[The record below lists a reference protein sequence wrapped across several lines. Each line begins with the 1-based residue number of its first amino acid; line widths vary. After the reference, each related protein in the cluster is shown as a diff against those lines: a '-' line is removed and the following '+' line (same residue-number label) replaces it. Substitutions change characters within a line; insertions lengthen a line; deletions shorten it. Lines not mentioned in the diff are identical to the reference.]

1 MSNLYNLEPQP
12 TAKVLLLTTAGDL
25 ELELFAKQIP
35 LASRNFLQ
43 LCLDGYYN
51 GTIFHRLVPG
61 FVLQGGDPT
70 GTGSGGESSFEDG
83 KPFAD
88 EFHSRIKFNRR
99 GLLGMANTGK
109 KDDNGSQFFLTLGE
123 TPELTGKNTM
133 FGRVVGDTIYNL
145 MKMAD
150 ADMAEEG
157 GDRPLYPYKI
167 TGTEILINPFEDM
180 VKRDLNKRAVAPEK
194 KEKKK
199 PKRKAG
205 KALLSFGGDD
215 EGEDVAPLVKKPK
228 FNPKLVSVADDELSV
243 PSKPAP
249 KAPETKPAER
259 PAPKPRKPASPSP
272 PPKRDQ
278 ILASMISHQSK
289 PTKQP
294 SPTSSRSSS
303 PSTSPEPTR
312 NTELISKTNAQI
324 AELKAS
330 MRRTG
335 PQVAEAP
342 KKKSALEAMIPETST
357 RGRKRR
363 PGITNQNKDEQDVL
377 SMFKA
382 FKEKLEQL
390 PPTDEASSEAPEEP
404 HSNNAPHAPAPA
416 EEEDEEAAL
425 CDLHFIINCQSC
437 SRWDADGNL
446 IDSGNAEDDKDDDL
460 DGTAWMKHKLT
471 FAKDRLGKDLEW
483 KRKNEEELVVIDPR
497 EKARELGVEKGKG
510 KGKGRERD
518 AERERLRV
526 GGGGREWDKERKY

>member
-1 MSNLYNLEPQP
+1 MSNLYNLEPSP
-12 TAKVLLLTTAGDL
+12 TAKVLLLTTAGDI

-43 LCLDGYYN
+43 LCLDGYYD

-109 KDDNGSQFFLTLGE
+109 DDNGSQFFLTLGE

-133 FGRVVGDTIYNL
+133 FGRVVGETIYNL
-145 MKMAD
+145 MKMED
-150 ADMAEEG
+150 AEMAEEG

-167 TGTEILINPFEDM
+167 MGTEILINPFEDM
-180 VKRDLNKRAVAPEK
+180 VKRDLNKRAVATAEK
-194 KEKKK
+194 KDKKK

-205 KALLSFGGDD
+205 KAMLSFGGDE
-215 EGEDVAPLVKKPK
+215 EGDDVAPMVKKPK
-228 FNPKLVSVADDELSV
+228 FNPKLVSVADDEPPIPKKS
-243 PSKPAP
+243 AP
-249 KAPETKPAER
+249 KAPDAKPVER
-259 PAPKPRKPASPSP
+259 PAPKPRRTATPSP
-272 PPKRDQ
+272 PSKRDQ
-278 ILASMISHQSK
+278 ILASMISHQTK
-289 PTKQP
+289 PPKRP
-294 SPTSSRSSS
+294 SPASSRSPS

-312 NTELISKTNAQI
+312 NSDLISRTNAQI
-324 AELKAS
+324 EELKAS

-335 PQVAEAP
+335 PQVAAAP
-342 KKKSALEAMIPETST
+342 KKKSALEAMIPDTST

-363 PGITNQNKDEQDVL
+363 PGITNQSKDEQDVL
-377 SMFKA
+377 NMFKA

-390 PPTDEASSEAPEEP
+390 PPTEEP
-404 HSNNAPHAPAPA
+404 SPAPA
-416 EEEDEEAAL
+416 FDDQQAVPTALAADEAEDDDEAAL
-425 CDLHFIINCQSC
+425 CDLHFIVNCQSC
-437 SRWDADGNL
+437 SRWDKDGNL
-446 IDSGNAEDDKDDDL
+446 VDSINLEDDDDDL
-460 DGTAWMKHKLT
+460 DGSAWMKHKLT

-483 KRKNEEELVVIDPR
+483 KRRNEEELVVIDPR
-497 EKARELGVEKGKG
+497 EKARELGVEKK

-518 AERERLRV
+518 FESQRKGV
-526 GGGGREWDKERKY
+526 SGKKDWDK